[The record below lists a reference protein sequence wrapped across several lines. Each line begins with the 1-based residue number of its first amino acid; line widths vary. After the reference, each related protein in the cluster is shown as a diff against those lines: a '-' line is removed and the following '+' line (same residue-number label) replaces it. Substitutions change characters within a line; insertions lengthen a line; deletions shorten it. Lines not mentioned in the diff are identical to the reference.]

1 MPSPLE
7 IVQLYGG
14 GKPVAAFA
22 RTRGGHAVPPAF
34 WRTRLRPD
42 GPKSWTISLGRGC
55 GRFGLPRAVCLTEV
69 TRAAFVRI
77 AIRSS
82 LAIPSSRAPLA
93 TG

>member
-34 WRTRLRPD
+34 WRTR
-42 GPKSWTISLGRGC
+42 
-55 GRFGLPRAVCLTEV
+55 PRATTSTKLDDLFLVEC
-69 TRAAFVRI
+69 AALCGGRLD
-77 AIRSS
+77 AC
-82 LAIPSSRAPLA
+82 A
-93 TG
+93 TTAGHQYRRN